1 MSILNYIS
9 MMRFEVLALGVVV
22 LLLLVK
28 IFSEQINVG
37 MILNFVNVSLLAILG
52 ASFIGHPHGS
62 FFGGMFLNDGTLM
75 LEKQVITFATLLI
88 SLQAYNWLKSHSSY
102 IEFYLLLFSVII
114 GMYFMISSGN
124 FLMFYLGLEMA
135 TIPLAALAAFDFGRV
150 RSAEGAGKM
159 ILSSAF
165 SSAILLFGLSVL
177 YGTSGS
183 LDFGAVAQNFSS
195 GNLLQLL
202 GLSFLL
208 AGFAF
213 KISIVPFHLWT
224 ADTYEGS
231 PVAVTTFLS
240 VVSKGAA
247 VFIFMTVLY
256 KIFGVAYEKWM
267 NALVILS
274 AITMTTG
281 NLFAMRQ
288 TNLKR
293 FLAFSSI
300 TQAGYILIGVAS
312 GTAQSM
318 ASVIYFFLI
327 YIFSNVGAFTVVSII
342 SDKTGKDDMDDYKG
356 LYKTNPKLSIAMM
369 IAVLSLAGVP
379 PTAGF
384 FGKLFLLTSGASKG
398 LIVLLIIAS
407 LNMVISLYYYLRVVK
422 AMFVD
427 KNEDP
432 IGNIS
437 TDIPAKIVLVICI
450 SGILLIGFM
459 SSIFEYIHSLS
470 FGL

>member
-1 MSILNYIS
+1 MNILNYIS
-9 MMRFEVLALGVVV
+9 MLRFEMLSLGMVI
-22 LLLLVK
+22 LLLFVK
-28 IFSEQINVG
+28 IFAEKINVS
-37 MILNFVNVSLLAILG
+37 IVLNFVNVALIVILG
-52 ASFIGHPHGS
+52 VSFIGHPHGS
-62 FFGGMFLNDGTLM
+62 CFGGMFLNDGTLM

-88 SLQAYNWLKSHSSY
+88 SLQAYSWLKNHSSY
-102 IEFYLLLFSVII
+102 MEFYLLLFSVLV
-114 GMYFMISSGN
+114 GMYFMISSGS

-135 TIPLAALAAFDFGRV
+135 TIPLAALAAFDFDRV

-165 SSAILLFGLSVL
+165 SSAILLFGLSIL
-177 YGTSGS
+177 YGTTGS
-183 LDFGAVAQNFSS
+183 LDFGIVAQNFSS
-195 GNLLQLL
+195 VNLLQLL
-202 GLSFLL
+202 GFSFLL

-247 VFIFMTVLY
+247 VFIFMTILY
-256 KIFGVAYEKWM
+256 KIFGSAYEKWM
-267 NALVILS
+267 QALVLLS
-274 AITMTTG
+274 AITMTIG
-281 NLFAMRQ
+281 NFFAMRQ

-293 FLAFSSI
+293 FFAFSSI
-300 TQAGYILIGVAS
+300 TQAGYILIAIAS
-312 GTAQSM
+312 ATSQSM

-342 SDKTGKDDMDDYKG
+342 SNKVGKDDIDDYKG

-369 IAVLSLAGVP
+369 ISVLSLAGVP

-398 LIVLLIIAS
+398 MIVLLIIAS
-407 LNMVISLYYYLRVVK
+407 LNMVVSLYYYLKVVK

-427 KNEDP
+427 KNEKP
-432 IGNIS
+432 IDALS
-437 TDIPAKIVLVICI
+437 SDFSAKLVLVICVA
-450 SGILLIGFM
+450 GILVTGFF
-459 SSIFEYIHSLS
+459 SFVFEYIHSLS
-470 FGL
+470 VGL

>member
-22 LLLLVK
+22 LLLLLK
-28 IFSEQINVG
+28 IFSEQINVR

-114 GMYFMISSGN
+114 GMYFMISPGN